1 MSIKK
6 VIKELNKKIGKNRV
20 RNSEE
25 FKISYSYDATG
36 KRVLPSIVVFPENE
50 EDVKNCLEI
59 AFKYKIPVVPRGAGV
74 GYSGGSVPVEGSISI
89 VFTKMNKIMSIDTE
103 NMIAEVEPGVIT
115 YDLQNACEKKGLFY
129 PPDPASLKTSTIG
142 GNISENAGGPR
153 CFKYGVTSNYV
164 LRIEGYLVNGKR
176 VTFGSASVKDV
187 AGYDI
192 KSVVCGSEGTLM
204 IITKVILR
212 LIPIPADNTLIR
224 FNFKSL
230 EDGAIFIDNMLK
242 RNIFPSALEFMDK
255 SSIEAVYD
263 YMKIKKD
270 LKIQAIVLM
279 ELDGERAD
287 IDSKIKRL
295 ESLQDKFDIISME
308 IADEKEDK
316 EKLWE
321 LRRNISPAITK
332 IAPKKINEDI
342 SVPRGKIPETVKYI
356 NSLSEETGIKIVLF
370 GHFGDGNIH
379 TNILIDPLKSEEVEK
394 SEYIL
399 DKMFTYVIEVGGT
412 ISGEHGIGLS
422 KKRFL
427 KYQYSK
433 REIDIFENVKKAFDP
448 EGLLNPGKI
457 F

>member
-6 VIKELNKKIGKNRV
+6 VIKELNKKIGKKSV
-20 RNSEE
+20 KTSEE
-25 FKISYSYDATG
+25 FRVSYSYDATG
-36 KRVLPSIVVFPENE
+36 KRVLPSIVVFPENV

-89 VFTKMNKIMSIDTE
+89 VFTKMNKIISIDTE
-103 NMIAEVEPGVIT
+103 NMTAEVEPGVIT
-115 YDLQNACEKKGLFY
+115 YDLQTACEKKGLFY

-187 AGYDI
+187 TGYDI

-230 EDGAIFIDNMLK
+230 EDGAIFIENMLK

-255 SSIEAVYD
+255 SSVEAVYE
-263 YMKIKKD
+263 YMKIRTD
-270 LKIQAIVLM
+270 LNIQAIVLM

-295 ESLQDKFDIISME
+295 ESLKDKFDIISME
-308 IADEKEDK
+308 IADKKEDK
-316 EKLWE
+316 GKLWE

-342 SVPRGKIPETVKYI
+342 SVPRGRIPETVKYI

-399 DKMFTYVIEVGGT
+399 DKMFTYVIGVGGT

-427 KYQYSK
+427 KYQYGDI
-433 REIDIFENVKKAFDP
+433 EISIFKNVKKAFDP